1 MPMTISGLLKNVMIV
16 VLVVLLASC
25 TQTDSTLTQAKQELP
40 FPVLYPEEVP
50 EGWAVDETIYE
61 DRLLVIIF
69 NNNQEGQIELVQD
82 QNIQG
87 LDVDELRNHVLSSVP
102 VGNEFLVNHEVVEV
116 GDYVGELAY
125 FTDPISTLQYTFVQK
140 NELFTENIGPIPY
153 YQVIGKGV
161 SSDELKEFIHTL
173 EAST

>member
-1 MPMTISGLLKNVMIV
+1 MTINGLLKNVMTIL
-16 VLVVLLASC
+16 LVVLLASC
-25 TQTDSTLTQAKQELP
+25 VQTDSTLTQAREELP
-40 FPVLYPEEVP
+40 FPVLYPEEIP
-50 EGWAVDETIYE
+50 DGWAVNETIYE

-87 LDVDELRNHVLSSVP
+87 LDVDELRSHVLSNVSV
-102 VGNEFLVNHEVVEV
+102 GSEFLLSHEVVEV

-125 FTDPISTLQYTFVQK
+125 FTDPISTLQYTFVEK
-140 NELFTENIGPIPY
+140 NELFNESVGPIPY

-173 EAST
+173 EVST